1 MITAA
6 PHRCCC
12 DCYYSVITSELVL
25 DFIFLLLIFIMPSLF
40 IMIIYERIY
49 SLAVSVIMCQ
59 IIRCQIFV
67 TFFYVSCF
75 GWYAIFGLHLLLI
88 FRAESPVTELQN
100 AAMPAAAAVAVS

>member
-1 MITAA
+1 
-6 PHRCCC
+6 
-12 DCYYSVITSELVL
+12 
-25 DFIFLLLIFIMPSLF
+25 
-40 IMIIYERIY
+40 MIIYERIY

-59 IIRCQIFV
+59 IIRCQVFV

-88 FRAESPVTELQN
+88 FRVESPVTELQN

>member
-1 MITAA
+1 MLRLRLQRHHIRAGFGF
-6 PHRCCC
+6 HFF
-12 DCYYSVITSELVL
+12 VINFDNTIL
-25 DFIFLLLIFIMPSLF
+25 
-40 IMIIYERIY
+40 MIIYERIY

-88 FRAESPVTELQN
+88 FRVESPVTELQN